1 MGRLEHRE
9 VLMALRKTIPRAF
22 RAEIEKA
29 ILILKNAGCRR
40 IYLFGSLASGTH
52 HAGSD
57 IDIAVEGLARSRY
70 FAVLG
75 KLLMELDHPVDLVLL
90 DDRERFSVHLRETE
104 QLLEV
109 A

>member
-1 MGRLEHRE
+1 MCRE
-9 VLMALRKTIPRAF
+9 TVMASRRTIPRAF

-29 ILILKNAGCRR
+29 IVILKKAGCRR
-40 IYLFGSLASGTH
+40 IYLFGSLASGTS

-57 IDIAVEGLARSRY
+57 IDIAVEGLERSRY

-75 KLLMELDHPVDLVLL
+75 DLLMELDHPVDLVLL
-90 DDRERFSVHLRETE
+90 DDRGRFSLHLKETE

>member
-1 MGRLEHRE
+1 MKRVCRE
-9 VLMALRKTIPRAF
+9 DLMTSRKTIPRAF
-22 RAEIEKA
+22 RPELAKA
-29 ILILKNAGCRR
+29 IAILKNAGCRR
-40 IYLFGSLASGTH
+40 IYLFGSLASGTA

-57 IDIAVEGLARSRY
+57 IDLAVEGLDSSRY

-75 KLLMELDHPVDLVLL
+75 KLLMELNHSVDLVLL